1 MTSEV
6 PLAELGEAIERAAPD
21 MNSQGAA
28 MTTWAYGTL
37 GVPPTRRVVEELEAA
52 LRRVVT
58 MSEVPLAESLRRAVT
73 DMIPRRLSDI
83 IWAYSKFGLRPM
95 PETLDALKQ
104 VAGGLIREMSPQ
116 MVANTLYGYVALPRT
131 ATCDTR
137 DVAMSEV
144 SLAELEAAIQRVA
157 PDMNSQAVTNTIWAY
172 GTLGVPPKRG
182 VIDELEAALRRMV
195 ADMIPQSFSNII
207 WAYSKFGLR
216 LMHSTLDV
224 LKQVAGGLIREM
236 SSQGSPQVVPRK
248 LVF

>member
-1 MTSEV
+1 MSSKRCYDLVT
-6 PLAELGEAIERAAPD
+6 D
-21 MNSQGAA
+21 MIPQHLSNII
-28 MTTWAYGTL
+28 WAYSKFGLRPMPSTL
-37 GVPPTRRVVEELEAA
+37 DVLKQVSGGLIRKMSPQMVANMLYGYAA
-52 LRRVVT
+52 LPCTATYDTCDAV

-195 ADMIPQSFSNII
+195 ADMIPQ
-207 WAYSKFGLR
+207 
-216 LMHSTLDV
+216 
-224 LKQVAGGLIREM
+224 
-236 SSQGSPQVVPRK
+236 
-248 LVF
+248 

>member
-83 IWAYSKFGLRPM
+83 IWACSGFGLRPM
-95 PETLDALKQ
+95 PSTLDALGQ
-104 VAGGLIREMSPQ
+104 ASGGLIRKMSPQ
-116 MVANTLYGYVALPRT
+116 MVSNVLYGYAALPRT
-131 ATCDTR
+131 ATYDTR
-137 DVAMSEV
+137 DAGCWRCRWRRVQEDGSI
-144 SLAELEAAIQRVA
+144 LQRA
-157 PDMNSQAVTNTIWAY
+157 PEEQAVFEECLPNMGILYA
-172 GTLGVPPKRG
+172 R
-182 VIDELEAALRRMV
+182 
-195 ADMIPQSFSNII
+195 S
-207 WAYSKFGLR
+207 R
-216 LMHSTLDV
+216 LMTQTV
-224 LKQVAGGLIREM
+224 R
-236 SSQGSPQVVPRK
+236 
-248 LVF
+248 